1 MTGARPRV
9 GLSYEPADD
18 VIRYQFE
25 GLSRGRAAELEL
37 LWGPEGGIPGTA
49 GGIVPVLGFRRTAS
63 DLGALLTSFD
73 ADVETDDAT
82 GHILRAQ
89 LDEIRA
95 RRAAESDST
104 ALDAADVRARVMRSG
119 RFGRQLTDQQ
129 ERDLGRVLRL
139 AHGAN
144 FSVPGAGKTTALLA
158 VYEAVRAEGHVD
170 RLLVV
175 APKNAFLSWEQEL
188 EADYPEGQRPRLAR
202 LAGGRSGTEAILDS
216 DPEIVLVSYQLLP
229 NVLDLVIPWAW
240 HHAVHVVLDESHR
253 VKSGQAGVIASAALR
268 LAGVSKRRD
277 ILSGT
282 PLPQAPEDL
291 RPQLDFLWPG
301 QRIMPEVRVVA
312 EAPDEMLA
320 DVERRVRPL
329 YVRTTKIE
337 LNIPALTGP
346 VPVLI
351 DLGPIQRELYD
362 LLRSEAARVASGM
375 PIHDRA
381 FFRSLGRQVVRLL
394 QVASNPMLLTQTEL
408 TDNTTLERPP
418 QEARAWDLLRDFARY
433 EQPAKVAEAVRRAEA
448 AIAQNKKVLI
458 WSGFVLNLTS
468 LARLLDRHNPVV
480 LYGQVETGDADD
492 PDTREGRIRRFHDD
506 ETCRV
511 MIANPAACG
520 EGISLHKACHYAI
533 YLDRSFNAAHF
544 VQSVDRIHRLGLEP
558 GTETLVEVL
567 EARGTID
574 QRVSQ
579 RLKAKIDAMARILND
594 HGLAAL
600 AYDPDDVIEEFPGGL
615 DPEDV
620 EEVMDH
626 LFEPEDA

>member
-1 MTGARPRV
+1 MTSPRPRV
-9 GLSYEPADD
+9 GLSYEPTDD
-18 VIRYQFE
+18 VIRYRFE
-25 GLSRGRAAELEL
+25 GVSRGRAAELQR
-37 LWGPEGGIPGTA
+37 LWGPEGGISGTT

-73 ADVETDDAT
+73 AEVQTDDAT
-82 GHILRAQ
+82 GRILQAQ

-95 RRAAESDST
+95 RRAAESDAT
-104 ALDAADVRARVMRSG
+104 TLNAADVRERVMRSG
-119 RFGRQLTDQQ
+119 RFARRLTKEQ
-129 ERDLGRVLRL
+129 ERDLGRVLHL

-158 VYEAVRAEGHVD
+158 AYEAERAEGRVD

-175 APKNAFLSWEQEL
+175 SPKNAFISWEQEL
-188 EADYPEGQRPRLAR
+188 EADYPEAHRPQLAR
-202 LAGGRSGTEAILDS
+202 LTGGRAGTEAVLDS

-229 NVLDLVIPWAW
+229 NVLDLVIAWA
-240 HHAVHVVLDESHR
+240 ARRATHVVLDESHR
-253 VKSGQAGVIASAALR
+253 VKSGQAGVIAAAAMR
-268 LAGVSKRRD
+268 LAGTSARRD

-301 QRIMPEVRVVA
+301 QRIMPELRVVA
-312 EAPDEMLA
+312 EAPDEVLG

-329 YVRTTKIE
+329 YVRTTKSE
-337 LNIPALTGP
+337 LDIPDLTGP
-346 VPVLI
+346 VPVLV
-351 DLGPIQRELYD
+351 DMGPLQRELYD
-362 LLRSEAARVASGM
+362 LLRSEAARAASGM
-375 PIHDRA
+375 LIHDRA

-408 TDNTTLERPP
+408 TDTTALERPP

-433 EQPAKVAEAVRRAEA
+433 EQPAKVAEAIRRTEA

-468 LARLLDRHNPVV
+468 LARLLEGHSPVV
-480 LYGQVETGDADD
+480 LFGQVETGDVND
-492 PDTREGRIRRFHDD
+492 PDTREGRIRRFHEDD
-506 ETCRV
+506 TCRV

-544 VQSVDRIHRLGLEP
+544 IQSVDRIHRLGLEP
-558 GTETLVEVL
+558 DTETLVEVL

-579 RLKAKIDAMARILND
+579 RLKAKIEAMARILND
-594 HGLAAL
+594 RGLAAL
-600 AYDPDDVIEEFPGGL
+600 AYDPDDIIEEFPGGL
-615 DPEDV
+615 EPDDV
-620 EEVMDH
+620 EEIIDH
-626 LFEPEDA
+626 LFAPEDN